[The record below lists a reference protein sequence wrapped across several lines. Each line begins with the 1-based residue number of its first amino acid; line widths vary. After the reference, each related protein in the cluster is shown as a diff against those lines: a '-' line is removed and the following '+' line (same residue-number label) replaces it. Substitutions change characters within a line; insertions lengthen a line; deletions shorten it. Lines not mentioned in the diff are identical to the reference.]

1 MEDKSE
7 MRLMSDLESELDIEI
22 FKKFVTPYY
31 QPSNKPLV
39 MCVGAQSPD
48 EGTAIRRF
56 HTQQYRI
63 KGNDVKVAACNI
75 RDGIGSML
83 QRLNSYD
90 SFIFNHF
97 AGDART
103 NFPYLIAISEMGE
116 NEERNEFDFVYIR
129 NPDLIGLK
137 DWAAIYS
144 TALEMTS
151 KEGVVVTLIR
161 KEDNKEYSDLLEM
174 LNDWQ
179 IKPVFSGETG
189 ISLKFDILFFE
200 DFHHTIGIF
209 KSNKKE

>member
-90 SFIFNHF
+90 SFMSRFLTKTPCFSMELNLEHPKVPNKPRLLSR
-97 AGDART
+97 GKT
-103 NFPYLIAISEMGE
+103 QGL
-116 NEERNEFDFVYIR
+116 FDFQSFCR
-129 NPDLIGLK
+129 
-137 DWAAIYS
+137 
-144 TALEMTS
+144 
-151 KEGVVVTLIR
+151 
-161 KEDNKEYSDLLEM
+161 
-174 LNDWQ
+174 
-179 IKPVFSGETG
+179 
-189 ISLKFDILFFE
+189 
-200 DFHHTIGIF
+200 
-209 KSNKKE
+209 